1 MAKDK
6 LSLALWIEDAE
17 KKGISLGQTLI
28 IYNAEKMG
36 IAADDLLKKMTDM
49 LYVMKGSIDYGLTG
63 VQSRSKLT
71 GGSAKKMSEARQKE
85 NYHNILGPTVSDAVI
100 FSLAV
105 AEANAAMGRIV
116 AAPTAGASGVLPG
129 MLFALQKNYGLHERD
144 MASGLVVAGSIG
156 LVIANRSSLS
166 GAMGGC
172 QAETGSAAA
181 MAAGA
186 AVDMLGGTPAQV
198 GHAVA
203 ITMKN
208 MLGLVCDPVAGLVEV
223 PCIKRNAGAV
233 VQALTSA
240 EMALSGISS
249 FIPADEAID
258 AMKEVGDRMPCAL
271 KETAGGGLANVP
283 TALAWAEEYFK
294 VERQ

>member
-6 LSLALWIEDAE
+6 LSLAAWIEE
-17 KKGISLGQTLI
+17 SERKGIPLRETLI
-28 IYNAEKMG
+28 ANNANAMGVEPQVLLGKM
-36 IAADDLLKKMTDM
+36 ADM
-49 LYVMKGSIDYGLTG
+49 LKVMRASIDYGLTG
-63 VQSRSKLT
+63 VRSRSKLT
-71 GGSAKKMSEARQKE
+71 GGSAKKLFEAKQSN
-85 NYHNILGPTVSDAVI
+85 NYANILGSTVSDAVI

-129 MLFALQKNYGLHERD
+129 MLFSLQKNYALSEED
-144 MASGLVVAGSIG
+144 LAAGLVVAGGIG

-186 AVDMLGGTPAQV
+186 AVDMLGGTPEQV

-203 ITMKN
+203 MTIKN

-233 VQALTSA
+233 TQALTAA
-240 EMALSGISS
+240 EMALAGITS

-271 KETAGGGLANVP
+271 KETAGGGLAHAP
-283 TALAWAEEYFK
+283 TALAWAAEYFK
-294 VERQ
+294 AGE

>member
-6 LSLALWIEDAE
+6 LSLAAWIEESE
-17 KKGISLGQTLI
+17 KKGISLRETLI
-28 IYNAEKMG
+28 ANNAEAMG
-36 IAADDLLKKMTDM
+36 VEPQVLLDEMADM
-49 LYVMKGSIDYGLTG
+49 LKVMRASIDYGLTG
-63 VQSRSKLT
+63 VGSRSKLT
-71 GGSAKKMSEARQKE
+71 GGSAKKLFEAKQSN
-85 NYHNILGPTVSDAVI
+85 NYANLLGSTVSDAVI

-129 MLFALQKNYGLHERD
+129 MLFSLQKNYALSEKD
-144 MASGLVVAGSIG
+144 LAAGLVVAGSIG

-186 AVDMLGGTPAQV
+186 AVDMLGGTPEQV

-203 ITMKN
+203 MTIKN

-233 VQALTSA
+233 AQALTAA
-240 EMALSGISS
+240 EMALAGITS

-258 AMKEVGDRMPCAL
+258 AMKEVGDRMPCSL
-271 KETAGGGLANVP
+271 KETAGGGLAHAP
-283 TALAWAEEYFK
+283 TALAWAAKYFK
-294 VERQ
+294 AEE